1 MPGPAP
7 THCPQFPEV
16 FLQHARDTLH
26 RKTAP
31 HCLVQRARLAL
42 LVEESPHLGPSQAG
56 DTVGLSGPQVRR
68 WRRRWAAG
76 DFVLDD
82 LPGRGRKP
90 CFSPPGPGGGQGYR
104 L

>member
-7 THCPQFPEV
+7 SRCPRFPEA
-16 FLQHARDTLH
+16 FLQHARDTLR

-42 LVEESPHLGPSQAG
+42 LLRHSPHRAHEGAG
-56 DTVGLSGPQVRR
+56 AAVGLSGRQVRR
-68 WRRRWAAG
+68 WRRRWADG
-76 DFVLDD
+76 DFSLADR
-82 LPGRGRKP
+82 PGRGRKAG
-90 CFSPPGPGGGQGYR
+90 FSPPGPGGRHGHR

>member
-7 THCPQFPEV
+7 THCPQFPEA
-16 FLQHARDTLH
+16 FLQHARDTLR

-42 LVEESPHLGPSQAG
+42 LLEASAHLGHGEAG
-56 DTVGLSGPQVRR
+56 DAVGLSAPQVAR

-76 DFVLDD
+76 DFTLDD
-82 LPGRGRKP
+82 LAGRGRKAH
-90 CFSPPGPGGGQGYR
+90 FSPPG
-104 L
+104 

>member
-7 THCPQFPEV
+7 THRPQFPEP
-16 FLQHARDTLH
+16 FLQRARHTLR

-42 LVEESPHLGPSQAG
+42 LLEESPHVGHGRAG
-56 DTVGLSGPQVRR
+56 EAVGLSGPQVRR

-76 DFVLDD
+76 DFALDD
-82 LPGRGRKP
+82 LPGRGCKAR
-90 CFSPPGPGGGQGYR
+90 FSPPGQGGGQGPR
-104 L
+104 V